1 MEQVNAITRILKS
14 EKLVSPEEVFEIIE
28 DGSPAHGHVDAV
40 LTAMKQ
46 LKFSKLLSSR
56 RCRQRDIA
64 MAMIAARILSPKSK
78 IATTLWWKDTTLPEL
93 SGVGGTD
100 EDDLYDAVVS
110 S

>member
-1 MEQVNAITRILKS
+1 MLKFPPLFNQ
-14 EKLVSPEEVFEIIE
+14 EKPKIISPEEVFEIIE

-64 MAMIAARILSPKSK
+64 MAMIV
-78 IATTLWWKDTTLPEL
+78 
-93 SGVGGTD
+93 SGQ
-100 EDDLYDAVVS
+100 
-110 S
+110 